1 MSGDEAELL
10 GVGATRLIQLR
21 EIVADN
27 GSLVVGEVPQTLPFV
42 VRRFFA
48 LYGIP
53 AGEARGTHA
62 HRECEQFLV
71 CLRGSVTALV
81 DDGRSQREVVL
92 DRPDLGLY
100 MPRLTWG
107 TQSEYSADAVLMVF
121 ASDPYDAADYVE
133 DYQEFLTL
141 ADAARVYPHAPGR

>member
-1 MSGDEAELL
+1 MTASDAGLL
-10 GVGATRLIQLR
+10 GVGATRLIPLR

-27 GSLVVGEVPQTLPFV
+27 GSLVVGEVPGTLPFV
-42 VRRFFA
+42 TRRFFA

-53 AGEARGTHA
+53 SGEARGTHA

-81 DDGRSQREVVL
+81 DDGRTQREVVL

-100 MPRLTWG
+100 MPALTWG
-107 TQSEYSADAVLMVF
+107 TQSDYSPDALLMVF
-121 ASDPYDAADYVE
+121 ASHEYDAADYIE
-133 DYQEFLTL
+133 DYEEFLAL
-141 ADAARVYPHAPGR
+141 VGA

>member
-1 MSGDEAELL
+1 MSTEAGGEL
-10 GVGATRLIQLR
+10 GVGGSRLITLR

-27 GSLVVGEVPQTLPFV
+27 GSLVVGEVPGTLPFV
-42 VRRFFA
+42 SRRFFA

-71 CLRGSVTALV
+71 CLRGSVRALV
-81 DDGRSQREVVL
+81 DDGRTQRTVLL

-100 MPRLTWG
+100 MPKLTWG
-107 TQSEYSADAVLMVF
+107 TQSDYSHDALLLVF
-121 ASDPYDAADYVE
+121 ASHEYDAADYIE
-133 DYQEFLTL
+133 DYEEFLGL
-141 ADAARVYPHAPGR
+141 VGV

>member
-1 MSGDEAELL
+1 MSPGDQL
-10 GVGATRLIQLR
+10 GVGGTRLIQLR

-27 GSLVVGEVPQTLPFV
+27 GSLVVGEVPGTLPFV
-42 VRRFFA
+42 PRRFFA

-81 DDGRSQREVVL
+81 DDGTSNRTVIL

-100 MPRLTWG
+100 MPPLIWG
-107 TQSEYSADAVLMVF
+107 TQSEYSDDALLLVF
-121 ASDPYDAADYVE
+121 ASEPYDAADYIE
-133 DYQEFLTL
+133 DYDKFLEL
-141 ADAARVYPHAPGR
+141 IAR

>member
-1 MSGDEAELL
+1 MSEHAGDSL
-10 GVGATRLIQLR
+10 GVGGTRLIALR
-21 EIVADN
+21 EIAADN
-27 GSLVVGEVPQTLPFV
+27 GTLVVGEVPASLPFV

-71 CLRGSVTALV
+71 CVRGSVTALV
-81 DDGRSQREVVL
+81 DDGTTQREIVL

-100 MPRLTWG
+100 MPPLTWG
-107 TQSEYSADAVLMVF
+107 TQSDYSSDALLLVF
-121 ASDPYDAADYVE
+121 ASHEYSAADYVE

-141 ADAARVYPHAPGR
+141 AGGRRVYPA

>member
-1 MSGDEAELL
+1 MTTMAEPL
-10 GVGATRLIQLR
+10 GVGGTRLIELR
-21 EIVADN
+21 EISAEN
-27 GSLVVGEVPQTLPFV
+27 GSLVVGELPDTLPFV

-81 DDGRSQREVVL
+81 DDGASQRTVIL

-100 MPRLTWG
+100 MPPLTWG
-107 TQSEYSADAVLMVF
+107 TQSEYSDDALLLVF
-121 ASDPYDAADYVE
+121 ASDPYDAADYIE
-133 DYQEFLTL
+133 DYDEFLEL
-141 ADAARVYPHAPGR
+141 VAR

>member
-1 MSGDEAELL
+1 MSESL
-10 GVGATRLIQLR
+10 GVGGTQLIRMR
-21 EIVADN
+21 EIVAEN
-27 GSLVVGEVPQTLPFV
+27 GSLVVGELPETLPFV
-42 VRRFFA
+42 ARRFFA

-81 DDGRSQREVVL
+81 DDGRTQREVVL

-100 MPRLTWG
+100 MPALTWG
-107 TQSEYSADAVLMVF
+107 TQSRYSDDALLVVF
-121 ASDPYDAADYVE
+121 ASHEYDAADYIE
-133 DYQEFLTL
+133 DYDEFLTL
-141 ADAARVYPHAPGR
+141 AAG

>member
-1 MSGDEAELL
+1 VTPGGLL
-10 GVGATRLIQLR
+10 GVGGTRLIELR
-21 EIVADN
+21 EITAEN
-27 GSLVVGEVPQTLPFV
+27 GSLVVGELPDTLPFV
-42 VRRFFA
+42 ARRFFA

-81 DDGRSQREVVL
+81 DDGTAQRTVVL

-107 TQSEYSADAVLMVF
+107 TQSEYSDDALLVVF
-121 ASDPYDAADYVE
+121 ASDPYDAADYIE
-133 DYQEFLTL
+133 DYAEFLEL
-141 ADAARVYPHAPGR
+141 VAR

>member
-1 MSGDEAELL
+1 MSDGDQL
-10 GVGATRLIQLR
+10 GVGGTRLIQLH

-27 GSLVVGEVPQTLPFV
+27 GSLVVGEVPATLPFV
-42 VRRFFA
+42 TRRFFA

-62 HRECEQFLV
+62 HRRCEQFLV

-81 DDGRSQREVVL
+81 DDGTSQRTVIL

-100 MPRLTWG
+100 MPPLIWG
-107 TQSEYSADAVLMVF
+107 TQSEYSDDALLLVF
-121 ASDPYDAADYVE
+121 ASDPYDAADYIE
-133 DYQEFLTL
+133 DYDEFLEL
-141 ADAARVYPHAPGR
+141 IAR

>member
-1 MSGDEAELL
+1 MTSGEAL
-10 GVGATRLIQLR
+10 GVGATRLIALR
-21 EIVADN
+21 EITADN
-27 GSLVVGEVPQTLPFV
+27 GSLVVGEVPGSLPFV

-53 AGEARGTHA
+53 EGEARGTHA

-81 DDGRSQREVVL
+81 DDGRTQQTVSL
-92 DRPDLGLY
+92 DRPDIGLY

-107 TQSEYSADAVLMVF
+107 TQSNYSHDALLMVF
-121 ASDPYDAADYVE
+121 ASHEYDAADYIE
-133 DYQEFLTL
+133 DYDEFV
-141 ADAARVYPHAPGR
+141 AIARDHLVR

>member
-1 MSGDEAELL
+1 MTAGAGDLL

-21 EIVADN
+21 EIVAEN
-27 GSLVVGEVPQTLPFV
+27 GSLVVGELPQSLPFV

-62 HRECEQFLV
+62 HRACEQFLV

-81 DDGRSQREVVL
+81 DDGRTQREIVL
-92 DRPDLGLY
+92 DRPDLGLF
-100 MPRLTWG
+100 MPALTWG
-107 TQSEYSADAVLMVF
+107 TQSDYSADALLMVF
-121 ASDPYDAADYVE
+121 ASHEYDAADYIE
-133 DYQEFLTL
+133 DYDEFLAL
-141 ADAARVYPHAPGR
+141 VDA